1 MAMKLALEMLV
12 DVTLFQ
18 LEEAEEAE
26 SLAERSGS
34 VVYCWKTTGRWN
46 WLERGFSRVDVLGLV
61 LLPAGLPDTIDMPD
75 DQPEA

>member
-1 MAMKLALEMLV
+1 MAMSMTLEMQL

-46 WLERGFSRVDVLGLV
+46 WLERGFSCVDVLGLV
-61 LLPAGLPDTIDMPD
+61 VLPAGLPSTIDMPD
-75 DQPEA
+75 DEPEA